1 MKIKHFN
8 ARQTVKMSK
17 DQFQKIVQNGAE
29 ALKKA
34 GNLKYT
40 KSLKADIFNSMGK
53 KAVKNGA
60 MAVALSAFAIGV
72 ATVLNSFNKKDK
84 AKTEFIEYQREFI
97 DDLKEKLDE
106 KQEVIDTLHDVIDAK
121 NIASEK

>member
-1 MKIKHFN
+1 
-8 ARQTVKMSK
+8 
-17 DQFQKIVQNGAE
+17 
-29 ALKKA
+29 
-34 GNLKYT
+34 
-40 KSLKADIFNSMGK
+40 MGK

-121 NIASEK
+121 NIASGK